1 MSQEN
6 VEVLR
11 KGYLALNNGDFEAAI
26 ALLDPDVELDVTRRT
41 FDPGVY
47 RGHQSVRENL
57 SLIME
62 QWATIRFEP
71 EDFIVAGDAV
81 VVPVRFTGVG
91 KRSGVE
97 TTANAAHIWTFR
109 NGKIVHQTT
118 FQTLT
123 EALEAV
129 GLSE

>member
-41 FDPGVY
+41 FDPDFY
-47 RGHQSVRENL
+47 RGHQGVRENL

-71 EDFIVAGDAV
+71 EDFIVAGDDV

-91 KRSGVE
+91 KQSGVE
-97 TTANAAHIWTFR
+97 TTASATHVWTFR
-109 NGKIVHQTT
+109 NGKIVRQTT

-123 EALEAV
+123 EALEAA
-129 GLSE
+129 GLKE